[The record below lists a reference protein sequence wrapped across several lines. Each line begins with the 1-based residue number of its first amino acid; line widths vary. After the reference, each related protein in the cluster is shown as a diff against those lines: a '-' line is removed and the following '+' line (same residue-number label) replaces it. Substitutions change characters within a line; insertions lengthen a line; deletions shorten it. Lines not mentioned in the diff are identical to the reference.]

1 MSSCPGCFPT
11 YQANQL
17 AHVIPDGCMY
27 DPKSEE
33 YCQPIGL
40 SATHD
45 DSDNESVWETDS
57 ESDEPLEAEEQEQS
71 PIASSFVASD
81 DTECCICLETIGEKN
96 NCVTECGHK
105 FCLKCLMTAMS
116 RNNNCPMCRTQLVED
131 LEDSDDEDE
140 EGDHEDDDEEEEEDE
155 EENEPDVEEYV
166 ERFEKAGMTML
177 DVVSLWLGQFSKK
190 NDKYTDEYIEKLG
203 EDASRIM
210 DDIERE
216 HDERTQMADEDSL
229 PEAEVEQLTVVEVA

>member
-1 MSSCPGCFPT
+1 
-11 YQANQL
+11 
-17 AHVIPDGCMY
+17 MY

-57 ESDEPLEAEEQEQS
+57 ESDEPLEAEEQEQA
-71 PIASSFVASD
+71 PIVSSFVASD
-81 DTECCICLETIGEKN
+81 ETECCICLEPIGEKN

-131 LEDSDDEDE
+131 LENSDDEDE
-140 EGDHEDDDEEEEEDE
+140 EGDHEDDDEEEDE
-155 EENEPDVEEYV
+155 EENEPDVEEYA

-216 HDERTQMADEDSL
+216 HDERTQMAGEDPR
-229 PEAEVEQLTVVEVA
+229 PEAEVEQLAVVEVA

>member
-1 MSSCPGCFPT
+1 
-11 YQANQL
+11 
-17 AHVIPDGCMY
+17 MY

-45 DSDNESVWETDS
+45 DSDTESVWETDS
-57 ESDEPLEAEEQEQS
+57 ESDEQEQA
-71 PIASSFVASD
+71 PITSSFVASD
-81 DTECCICLETIGEKN
+81 ETECCICLETIGEKN

-140 EGDHEDDDEEEEEDE
+140 EDDEEEEEDAE
-155 EENEPDVEEYV
+155 EEDEPDVEEYA
-166 ERFEKAGMTML
+166 ERFENAGMTML

-190 NDKYTDEYIEKLG
+190 NAKYTDEYIEKLG
-203 EDASRIM
+203 ADASRIM

-216 HDERTQMADEDSL
+216 HDERTQMVFEDQR
-229 PEAEVEQLTVVEVA
+229 PEPEPEGEQVVAVEVA